1 MTDAVSPELQDIE
14 QFPLGELTGLALDL
28 NDDAAYADD
37 VETLQ
42 RALSDRPK
50 SVYCE
55 VGNLNNIIKLY
66 K

>member
-37 VETLQ
+37 FMGELRLQEAETVTQ
-42 RALSDRPK
+42 
-50 SVYCE
+50 
-55 VGNLNNIIKLY
+55 
-66 K
+66 